1 MRKIFKE
8 SLPQDIENE
17 LDDFLST
24 HPTEVLSYWDW
35 RDMLKLKIKVYQGLH
50 DSIKPFAEEVDKILD
65 DYKDIDLNDSKN
77 HFVTDEINKKLDS
90 IGVLQDSETR
100 RKLDEL
106 SKKHYE

>member
-1 MRKIFKE
+1 MRKMFKE
-8 SLPQDIENE
+8 SLPQDIETE
-17 LDDFLST
+17 LDNFLSA
-24 HPTEVLSYWDW
+24 HPTEVLSYWEW

-50 DSIKPFAEEVDKILD
+50 DSTKPFAEEVDVILNE
-65 DYKDIDLNDSKN
+65 YKDIDLNDTKN
-77 HFVTDEINKKLDS
+77 HFVTHEINKKLAS